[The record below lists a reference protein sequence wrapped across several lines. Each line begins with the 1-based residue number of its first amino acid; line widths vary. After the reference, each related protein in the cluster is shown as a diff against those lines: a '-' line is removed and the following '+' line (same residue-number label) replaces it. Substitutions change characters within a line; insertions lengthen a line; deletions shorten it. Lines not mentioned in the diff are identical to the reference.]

1 MKSSDAYFGAV
12 EWAADNG
19 IILGYNGLFS
29 PADTITRQDICT
41 ILMRYADLVGF
52 VLPLKA
58 EALTFPDDALIAPYA
73 ADAVSA
79 MQQAGIINGF
89 DDGTFSPTSNTTQA
103 QAAKIFSVFMQL
115 MIQY

>member
-1 MKSSDAYFGAV
+1 
-12 EWAADNG
+12 
-19 IILGYNGLFS
+19 
-29 PADTITRQDICT
+29 
-41 ILMRYADLVGF
+41 
-52 VLPLKA
+52 
-58 EALTFPDDALIAPYA
+58 
-73 ADAVSA
+73 